1 MSNIAHH
8 LMSYLRKSS
17 KIRPILERI
26 IDIHK
31 LQITPEDFFE
41 FISKIELKNYIRLK
55 VLKQEW
61 TTQKNGE
68 GMAKALR
75 IMVYYFLNQKY
86 FLWIQCSRKIK
97 AQVKAFHMNKRRDF
111 MKVVKNGK

>member
-1 MSNIAHH
+1 
-8 LMSYLRKSS
+8 
-17 KIRPILERI
+17 
-26 IDIHK
+26 
-31 LQITPEDFFE
+31 
-41 FISKIELKNYIRLK
+41 
-55 VLKQEW
+55 
-61 TTQKNGE
+61 
-68 GMAKALR
+68 MAKALR